1 MYYSKQAPSSVRV
14 PQNYSGNA
22 FRPID
27 EDGTY
32 YENNDRFAPS
42 ANPHPS
48 TADRNMIH
56 GERSAAR
63 NTAQKNDTADQRHP
77 SATRSPSED
86 STAATA
92 ASQEGASTSLFAGI
106 GTEELLLLGLILLL
120 HHESDDNVALLML
133 LFILLAG

>member
-48 TADRNMIH
+48 TADGNMIH

-77 SATRSPSED
+77 SAQGQTGGGV
-86 STAATA
+86 TAA
-92 ASQEGASTSLFAGI
+92 EGGDQIQI
-106 GTEELLLLGLILLL
+106 GTALRIEE
-120 HHESDDNVALLML
+120 A
-133 LFILLAG
+133 AGVDHTRHAA